1 MASNVRYT
9 LLALTDTQRV
19 LCDELLCHGDL
30 KDYERQR
37 IQVWLLLD
45 VGVSYRDTAVHL
57 GCSSATVSRAVQAYR
72 QRSREGIGKPP
83 AANGKWRE
91 RLPQLAQLAAAVPPL
106 TIGEIGAALGC
117 DQSVAAKYLRKYGY
131 HKPSLS
137 GGWRWA
143 GKQPEVGTP

>member
-1 MASNVRYT
+1 MAPNVRYT
-9 LLALTDTQRV
+9 LLALTGTQRV
-19 LCDELLCHGDL
+19 LCDELLSFGQL
-30 KDYERQR
+30 KAYERQR

-45 VGVSYRDTAVHL
+45 AGVSYCDTAARL

-72 QRSREGIGKPP
+72 KRSLEGIGKPP

-137 GGWRWA
+137 GGWRWD
-143 GKQPEVGTP
+143 GKQQESALP